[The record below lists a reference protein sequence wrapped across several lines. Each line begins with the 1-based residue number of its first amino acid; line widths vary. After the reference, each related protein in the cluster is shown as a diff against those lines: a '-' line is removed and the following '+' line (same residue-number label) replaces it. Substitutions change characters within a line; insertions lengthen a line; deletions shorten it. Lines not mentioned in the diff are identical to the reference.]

1 MDIVEVAVI
10 TTSLTTHKTG
20 TGEGESLAP
29 VQAQAHVPA
38 HAQHTTARTYTV
50 WIATWDAHVRLHTP
64 RGGSQIRTR
73 DTLARIIADK
83 HAKGYTLATIMRW
96 RGSGTYDLVFE
107 HKSNP
112 AYAWHMCGCAW
123 MDEKAGRRGTTY
135 APVQEARE

>member
-1 MDIVEVAVI
+1 MDFVEVAVI
-10 TTSLTTHKTG
+10 PTTPKREKRNAD
-20 TGEGESLAP
+20 EGGALAP
-29 VQAQAHVPA
+29 AQAQVHVPA

-50 WIATWDAHVRLHTP
+50 WIATWDAHAHLHTP
-64 RGGSQIRTR
+64 RNSSQTRTH
-73 DTLARIIADK
+73 DELARIIADK
-83 HAKGYTLATIMRW
+83 HAKGYVLATIMRW

-112 AYAWHMCGCAW
+112 AYAWHMCGCSW